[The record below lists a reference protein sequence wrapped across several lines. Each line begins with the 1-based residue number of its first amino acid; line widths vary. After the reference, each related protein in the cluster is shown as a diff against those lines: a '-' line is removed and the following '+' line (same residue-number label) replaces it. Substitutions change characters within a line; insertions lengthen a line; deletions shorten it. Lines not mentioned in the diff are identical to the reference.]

1 MLKVG
6 ISASFMHGDQ
16 PRTLF
21 QGMTLQYIE
30 QNVAHW
36 LMQRDVLA
44 FMVPSPE
51 SLSMTTRANSMRWF

>member
-6 ISASFMHGDQ
+6 ISASFMHGGE

-44 FMVPSPE
+44 FMVPSPDG
-51 SLSMTTRANSMRWF
+51 STRRTAR

>member
-6 ISASFMHGDQ
+6 ISASFFHSDQ
-16 PRTLF
+16 PRAIF

-44 FMVPSPE
+44 LMMPVARRRDAPRR
-51 SLSMTTRANSMRWF
+51 RAA